1 MKNIDELRNEID
13 TIDKEIVELF
23 KNRMAVST
31 EVAKYKRDNNK
42 PVLDRERERMLL
54 NKVEELAG
62 NDLGNYTRKLFC
74 TIMELSKAYQNKLLS
89 KGVLSNEIKH
99 AIENTQQLFPAK
111 AIVACQ
117 GTEGAYSQIA
127 TDKIIQKPEIV
138 YCKTFENVFIA
149 VKDGIAD
156 FGIVPL
162 ENSTAGSVNQIY
174 QLMSEYDF
182 SITASTKI
190 QISHCLL
197 SKNGVK
203 LENIKEIYSHQ
214 QAIDQCSEFLSTLSK
229 DVKITACENTAEAA
243 RFLVRS
249 DRNDIASL
257 SSVDC
262 ASLYGLEILKTNVQN
277 TDNNYTRFICFSKNI
292 QIYPGAD
299 KTSLLIKLPHHSG
312 SLYQIISVFNSLNLN
327 LLKLESRAIPG
338 SDFEF
343 MFYFDVNVS
352 IYSPE
357 FLDMFNILENTVGAT
372 NIKYLGSYREI

>member
-1 MKNIDELRNEID
+1 MNLDELRNKID
-13 TIDKEIVELF
+13 NIDKEIVQLF
-23 KNRMAVST
+23 NERMSVSV
-31 EVAKYKRDNNK
+31 EVAEYKRQNNK
-42 PVLDRERERMLL
+42 PVFDRERERMLL
-54 NKVEELAG
+54 NKVEALSE
-62 NDLGNYTRKLFC
+62 DSFGNYTRKLYC
-74 TIMELSKAYQNKLLS
+74 TIMELSKTHQNKLLFN
-89 KGVLSNEIKH
+89 GNLADRINA
-99 AIENTQQLFPAK
+99 AIADTPKLFPENAV
-111 AIVACQ
+111 IACQ

-127 TDKIIQKPEIV
+127 TDKLIQKPDIM
-138 YCKTFENVFIA
+138 YCKTFENVFKA
-149 VKDGIAD
+149 VNDGIAD
-156 FGIVPL
+156 FGVVPL
-162 ENSTAGSVNQIY
+162 ENSTAGSVNKIY

-197 SKNGVK
+197 SKKGTK
-203 LENIKEIYSHQ
+203 FENIKEIYSHQ
-214 QAIDQCSEFLSTLSK
+214 QAIDQCSEFLTKLCK
-229 DVKITACENTAEAA
+229 DVKITACENTAIAA
-243 RFLVRS
+243 RMVVDS

-262 ASLYGLEILKTNVQN
+262 ASLYGLEIIKKNVQN

-312 SLYQIISVFNSLNLN
+312 SLYQVISVFNSLNLN

-352 IYSPE
+352 IYSDE
-357 FLDMFNILENTVGAT
+357 FTDMINILENTVGAA